1 MAEEQL
7 QAFLEKVRQ
16 LNAFVAQS
24 ETRPELREALAACSS
39 HHEVVALARA
49 QGYEIGRRWGE
60 PVPGARRSA
69 GPGNLLDSPCP
80 AAGEERL
87 DVLLESPVLRLERI
101 HSCAHSTA
109 MGRWYD
115 QPETEWVLVL
125 RGSARFRFE
134 DEAEARDLAA
144 GDSLLIAPR
153 RRHRVVATDP
163 APGTLWLALFWTP
176 SPSGWRSAPA
186 SSPPTSSPP

>member
-24 ETRPELREALAACSS
+24 EARPDLRAALAACSS

-60 PVPGARRSA
+60 PVPGPGATA
-69 GPGNLLDSPCP
+69 GQDNLLDSPCP
-80 AAGEERL
+80 PAGEERM
-87 DVLLESPVLRLERI
+87 DVLLEGPGLRLERI

-109 MGRWYD
+109 LGRWYD
-115 QPETEWVLVL
+115 QPETEWVLLL
-125 RGSARFRFE
+125 RGSARLRFE
-134 DEAEARDLAA
+134 DEAEARDLAI
-144 GDSLLIAPR
+144 GDSLLITPR

-163 APGTLWLALFWTP
+163 DPGTLWLALFWTS

-186 SSPPTSSPP
+186 SSLPTGSPP